1 MKNNYY
7 KNSLK
12 AFKKILKYNKNITEE
27 EWNNYAQENSL
38 FSSITLISKAN
49 LKDFEELKEQFKW
62 F

>member
-7 KNSLK
+7 KDSLK

-27 EWNNYAQENSL
+27 EWNTYAHKNNL

-49 LKDFEELKEQFKW
+49 LKNFEELKEQYKW

>member
-7 KNSLK
+7 KDSLK

-27 EWNNYAQENSL
+27 EWNTYAHKNSL

-49 LKDFEELKEQFKW
+49 LENFEELKEQYKW

>member
-12 AFKKILKYNKNITEE
+12 AFKKILKYNKNISEE

-49 LKDFEELKEQFKW
+49 LKDFEELKEQFRW

>member
-49 LKDFEELKEQFKW
+49 LENFEELKEQHRW

>member
-49 LKDFEELKEQFKW
+49 LKDFEELKEQFRW

>member
-7 KNSLK
+7 KDSLK

-27 EWNNYAQENSL
+27 EWNSYAQENSL
-38 FSSITLISKAN
+38 FSSITLISKSN
-49 LKDFEELKEQFKW
+49 LKNFEELKEQYRW